1 VLPYVI
7 VLGLG
12 FGLSLAPAFSTGTL
26 GLASHD
32 AGVGSA
38 AVNTS
43 QQVGGSIGTALLNTL
58 AASASAAYLVGRTVT
73 ASTSRASALHGYT
86 TAFLWAALI
95 FVAGAMVTAL
105 VLKKGNLAALAGADQ
120 PVSIGTGAGAHS
132 SATSQAEGEIMNI
145 GIIGAGNIGGTL
157 ARRFAAL
164 GHHVAVANSRDPETI
179 ESLAAEWGATAAW
192 ASRAAHGAD
201 VVVVTIPEKDVINLP
216 DNFLNGAADDVVV
229 IDTGNYSRERDG
241 RIEEIEAGMTDSR
254 WVEEQIGVSVVK
266 AFNTIRAEHLLEF
279 GKTQGTTGR
288 IALPVAADDHEAKLV
303 VMNLVDAL
311 GFDPVDG
318 GGLDDS
324 WRQQQGNPAYGADFD
339 ADELRQALERAT
351 PEGFAQSRA

>member
-1 VLPYVI
+1 
-7 VLGLG
+7 
-12 FGLSLAPAFSTGTL
+12 
-26 GLASHD
+26 
-32 AGVGSA
+32 VGSA
-38 AVNTS
+38 ALNTS

-58 AASASAAYLVGRTVT
+58 AASATAAYLVGRTSTKAT
-73 ASTSRASALHGYT
+73 ATTSALHGYT

-95 FVAGAMVTAL
+95 FVIGAVVTAL
-105 VLKKGNLAALAGADQ
+105 VLKKGNLAALAGADKEK
-120 PVSIGTGAGAHS
+120 PTGTGTERDRS
-132 SATSQAEGEIMNI
+132 STTFQGEGEIMNI
-145 GIIGAGNIGGTL
+145 AIIGAGHIGGTL

-179 ESLAAEWGATAAW
+179 ESLAAEWGATAVW
-192 ASRAAHGAD
+192 ASKVADGAD
-201 VVVVTIPEKDVINLP
+201 VVVVTIPEKDVANLP
-216 DNFLNGAADDVVV
+216 ENFLKGAADDVVV
-229 IDTGNYSRERDG
+229 IDTGNYSKERDG

-266 AFNTIRAEHLLEF
+266 AFNTIQAGHLLEF

-288 IALPVAADDHEAKLV
+288 IALPVAGDDAEAKLV
-303 VMNLVDAL
+303 VMDLVDAL

-339 ADELRQALERAT
+339 ADDLRKALTGAT
-351 PEGFAQSRA
+351 PGGFAQSRA